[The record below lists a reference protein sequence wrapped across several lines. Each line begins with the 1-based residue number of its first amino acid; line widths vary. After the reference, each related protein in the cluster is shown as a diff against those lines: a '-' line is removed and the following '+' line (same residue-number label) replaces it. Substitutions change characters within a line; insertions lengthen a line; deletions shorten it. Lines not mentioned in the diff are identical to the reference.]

1 VKVNNH
7 LNDKEIKVVNL
18 IQTNQ
23 EEKFIDL
30 VNNIL
35 INNSD
40 SLVDDFY
47 CKGGSLFRGIN
58 INTIEKF
65 DKLCVNFKNNIVD
78 YKDGNSPRTKISS
91 SVYTSTEYP
100 SEVFIS
106 QHNELSYSN
115 HRPRYL
121 IFCCVKPSFTGGETP
136 LADCRKILKQ
146 IPEKIKEEFSK
157 KGLKYIRNLQ
167 NGNKIGKSWQATFET
182 SDKDKINEFCK
193 KNDIHYTWLKN
204 DVLRLVQIGP
214 VTLKHHV
221 TQEEVWFNQATQF
234 HPYYLPSDL
243 AAYMKMLYGNSP
255 LNYPQH
261 VLFGDNTDIP
271 IEYLDAIT
279 SVVSDN
285 TKSFSWAEGDVLFID
300 NALLSHGRMPYT
312 GERKVLVSCLK

>member
-1 VKVNNH
+1 MDNY
-7 LNDKEIKVVNL
+7 LNDKRIKIVNH

-30 VNNIL
+30 VKNVL
-35 INNSD
+35 ANNSNPF
-40 SLVDDFY
+40 VDDFY
-47 CKGGSLFRGIN
+47 CKGGSLFRGLN
-58 INTIEKF
+58 INSVEKF
-65 DKLCVNFKNNIVD
+65 DKLCVNFKDNIVD
-78 YKDGNSPRTKISS
+78 YKDGNSPRTKISGA
-91 SVYTSTEYP
+91 VYTSTEYP
-100 SEVFIS
+100 SEMFIS

-115 HRPRYL
+115 HRPKYL
-121 IFCCVKPSFTGGETP
+121 IFCCIKPSLSGGETP

-146 IPEKIKEEFSK
+146 MPEKIKEEFST

-167 NGNKIGKSWQATFET
+167 NGNKIGKSWQDTFET
-182 SDKDKINEFCK
+182 SNKDEINEFCK
-193 KNDIHYTWLKN
+193 KNDIHYRWLKS

-234 HPYYLPSDL
+234 HPHYLPPAL
-243 AAYMKMLYGNSP
+243 AGYMKTLYGDNP

-261 VLFGDNTDIP
+261 VLFGDDTDIP

-285 TKSFSWAEGDVLFID
+285 TESFSWAEGDVLFID

>member
-1 VKVNNH
+1 MNNT
-7 LNDKEIKVVNL
+7 LTDKEIKVVNF
-18 IQTNQ
+18 IRTNQ
-23 EEKFIDL
+23 KEKFIDF

-35 INNSD
+35 TNNSD

-47 CKGGSLFRGIN
+47 CKGGSLFRGLN
-58 INTIEKF
+58 INSIEKF
-65 DKLCVNFKNNIVD
+65 ENICVNFKNNIVD

-121 IFCCVKPSFTGGETP
+121 IFCCIKPSLTGGETP
-136 LADCRKILKQ
+136 LADCRKILTQ
-146 IPEKIKEEFSK
+146 IPDKIKDEFLK

-167 NGNKIGKSWQATFET
+167 NGNKIGKSWQDTFET

-193 KNDIHYTWLKN
+193 KNDINYTWFKN

-214 VTLKHHV
+214 VTLKHHI
-221 TQEEVWFNQATQF
+221 TKEEVWFNQATQF
-234 HPYYLPSDL
+234 HPHYLPKDL
-243 AAYMKMLYGNSP
+243 ASYMKMLYGDNP

-261 VLFGDNTDIP
+261 VLFGDDTDIP
-271 IEYLDAIT
+271 IEYLDTII

-285 TKSFSWAEGDVLFID
+285 TESFPWAEGDVLFID